1 MPYFGL
7 KCVEAYNY
15 SQMILKGLDLLL
27 NSLKSNNIVN
37 YRSSTKMPLCDMLF
51 FAQKARA
58 FLYEVNEY

>member
-7 KCVEAYNY
+7 KCVEAYSY
-15 SQMILKGLDLLL
+15 PQMALKGLDLLL
-27 NSLKSNNIVN
+27 NSLKSNDIVN

-58 FLYEVNEY
+58 VLYEVNEY